1 MNHTTA
7 GQALGPKAMRADGP
21 ATHVAR
27 LVSLDVFRGITIA
40 GMILVNNPGNWSHV
54 YAPLEH
60 AVWHGWTPTDLIF
73 PFFLFIVGAA
83 MPFSFNRRL
92 SSGDTKGN
100 LWRHVVYR
108 SFVLFLLGMILTGIP
123 DFNFYNKLI
132 LDVLQR
138 IGIIYLIAG
147 TLVLLLGTAA
157 QAIVAVACIGLYWI
171 LMMVIPVPG
180 YAAGVL
186 APEGNVLQYVDQL
199 LTAGWHNHGEGVFS
213 LIPSIS
219 TVLFGSLTGIW
230 LRTERG
236 PYEKAAWMFA
246 AGAVGLT
253 AGAIMDAWFPINKL
267 LWSSSYVVF
276 TAGFALQMLAFCY
289 LLIDILHVRRW
300 GMPFLVFGMNAIAV
314 FFLSSL
320 TGKVLGLLG
329 VISVIFNDLFASWLP
344 PYTSSL
350 AYALCYVL
358 FWLAIMSI
366 LYKKRI
372 FIKI

>member
-1 MNHTTA
+1 MLTIAAEKELSRARSAPPA
-7 GQALGPKAMRADGP
+7 G
-21 ATHVAR
+21 R

-40 GMILVNNPGNWSHV
+40 GMILVNNPGDWSHV

-60 AVWHGWTPTDLIF
+60 AAWHGWTPTDLIF
-73 PFFLFIVGAA
+73 PFFLFIVGVA

-92 SSGDTKGN
+92 SLGDTKLK
-100 LWRHVVYR
+100 LWRHIVNR
-108 SFVLFLLGMILTGIP
+108 SSLLVLLGMILTGIP
-123 DFNFYNKLI
+123 DFNYYSKLL

-138 IGIIYLIAG
+138 IGVIYLFAG
-147 TLVLLLGTAA
+147 TLVLLVGTVA
-157 QAIVAVACIGLYWI
+157 QAVLAVAFIVLYWV
-171 LMMVIPVPG
+171 LMTVIPVPG
-180 YAAGVL
+180 YGAGIL
-186 APEGNVLQYVDQL
+186 APDGNVWQYVDHL
-199 LTAGWHNHGEGVFS
+199 LTAGWHNHGEGILS

-246 AGAVGLT
+246 AGAVGLA
-253 AGAIMDAWFPINKL
+253 AGAVMDTWFPINKL

-276 TAGFALQMLAFCY
+276 TVGFALQMLAFCY
-289 LLIDILHVRRW
+289 LVIDILQIRRW
-300 GMPFLVFGMNAIAV
+300 AMPFLVFGMNAIAV

-329 VISVIFNDLFASWLP
+329 VIPAVFNALFASWLP
-344 PYTSSL
+344 PYDSAL